1 MKSRTPNILFLCTDQ
16 QRFDTLGCYGNP
28 HIRTPNLDRLAAE
41 GALFEQCY
49 VQSPVCAPSRASVL
63 TGRYLHSHGLWANGV
78 PIPPHEEL
86 FPQALLDAGYDTGL
100 IGKLHLSGAEGG
112 RTEPRQECFRLYEWS
127 HDPFHGSPDNAYHR
141 WLRENFPETHAALAA
156 NRFKGAMS
164 LPADR
169 HYSRWVS
176 ETAAHYLRDAGNRD
190 QPFFLWVN
198 WFDPH
203 HPFDVSPEY
212 SGLYDPDALPAPLT
226 RPDELANKP
235 PIQTEASLRTY
246 AGVDPGFPDYTTRE
260 IQEMV
265 AAYYGKITQVDD
277 EAGRVLAALDAAG
290 LRDDTLVIFSS
301 DHGDVLGDHR
311 LLLKGPM
318 MYESLVHVP
327 LMMRWPGAIPA
338 GTRKPGMVQWIDLTS
353 TMTEAAGVPPLPRAQ
368 GASLLPM
375 ATGQTDEPP
384 RDWALSEFRN
394 TTHPYDP
401 PVHATMLRYDIYK
414 IVVYHGAP
422 ATKRDRA
429 GELYDLAADPGELYN
444 LWDDPAHAA
453 RKADLLA
460 RLMDTL
466 VATEDRTQPRLCD
479 W

>member
-1 MKSRTPNILFLCTDQ
+1 MGARPNILFLCTDQ
-16 QRFDTLGCYGNP
+16 QRWDTLGCYGNT
-28 HIRTPNLDRLAAE
+28 HIRTPNLDRLASE
-41 GALFEQCY
+41 GTVFEECY

-78 PIPPHEEL
+78 PLPEREVL
-86 FPQALLDAGYDTGL
+86 FPQALMDAGYDTGL
-100 IGKLHLSGAEGG
+100 VGKLHLSGAEGG
-112 RTEPRQECFRLYEWS
+112 RTEPRRECFRMYEWS
-127 HDPFHGSPDNAYHR
+127 HDPFHGSEDNAYHR
-141 WLRENFPETHAALAA
+141 WLREKFPETHAELAPK
-156 NRFKGAMS
+156 RFQGAMS

-176 ETAAHYLRDAGNRD
+176 EKAGDFIREAAGKD

-212 SGLYDPDALPAPLT
+212 ASLYDPDSLPPPVT
-226 RPDELANKP
+226 RPGELETKP
-235 PIQTEASLRTY
+235 PIQAEASAGTY
-246 AGVDPGFPDYTTRE
+246 AGVMPGFPSYTTRQ
-260 IQEMV
+260 IQEMI

-277 EAGRVLAALDAAG
+277 EARRVLDALDAAG

-301 DHGDVLGDHR
+301 DHGDVLGDHN

-318 MYESLVHVP
+318 MYESLVRVP
-327 LMMRWPGAIPA
+327 LMMRWPGRIPA
-338 GTRKPGMVQWIDLTS
+338 GTRRKGLTQWLDLT
-353 TMTEAAGVPPLPRAQ
+353 TTITDAAGVAPLPRAQ

-375 ATGQTDEPP
+375 AEGAAGPP

-401 PVHATMLRYDIYK
+401 PVHCTMLRYDVYK
-414 IVVYHGAP
+414 VVVYHGPP
-422 ATKRDRA
+422 ATARPRA
-429 GELYDLAADPGELYN
+429 GELYDLAADPGELDN
-444 LWDDPAHAA
+444 LWDAPAHAGV
-453 RKADLLA
+453 KADMLA
-460 RLMDTL
+460 RLMDAL
-466 VATEDRTQPRLCD
+466 VATEDRTEPRLCD